1 MTRLNSQYQTEGGRT
16 AALEVANEPNTSS
29 FAFTL
34 EPLAV
39 MNATI
44 TIIEAAIALAVG
56 FGLDWSAEQVG
67 LVMAVVVAL
76 GNLIKTIWARGQ
88 VTPVAAPR
96 AMFSVTPPLYPSRLQ
111 RCPGVRRCLVG
122 LSWAK

>member
-1 MTRLNSQYQTEGGRT
+1 M
-16 AALEVANEPNTSS
+16 
-29 FAFTL
+29 TL
-34 EPLAV
+34 EPVAV
-39 MNATI
+39 VNATI

-76 GNLIKTIWARGQ
+76 GNLIKTIWARRK

-96 AMFSVTPPLYPSRLQ
+96 DNEGRRLEAL
-111 RCPGVRRCLVG
+111 P
-122 LSWAK
+122 